1 MRVLLVPNAAN
12 PRSIEATRAAAEW
25 LAARGVS
32 VVLEAADALAS
43 GLSELG
49 VPRAD
54 ARRVDLAVA
63 LGGDG
68 TMLKAVHTVG
78 SPDVPLLGINLG
90 RLGFLSGAESEQM
103 EQALEAALAGEARVE
118 RRSVLEASV
127 SAGGR
132 HAGTFH
138 ALNEVHIGRSGG
150 ARAVELE
157 IAVNGVRLWRFVC
170 DGVVVATPTGST
182 AYALSAGGPIVS
194 PEVRGSI
201 VVPVAPHALG
211 VRPVVVAP
219 SDVVEVTCPN
229 PARADAC
236 VAIDGDEIPCRTSLE
251 RVTVTSGSREA
262 ALLKVDGEDFFRV
275 LADKLLER

>member
-12 PRSIEATRAAAEW
+12 PRSIEATRAAAAW
-25 LAARGVS
+25 LAARGVT
-32 VVLEAADALAS
+32 VVLEAGDAQAA
-43 GLSELG
+43 GLPELG

-54 ARRVDLAVA
+54 ARTADLAVA

-68 TMLKAVHTVG
+68 TMLKAVHTIG
-78 SPDVPLLGINLG
+78 TPDVPLLGINLG
-90 RLGFLSGAESEQM
+90 RLGFLSGAESEHM

-118 RRSVLEASV
+118 RRSVLEAV
-127 SAGGR
+127 VTAGGR

-138 ALNEVHIGRSGG
+138 ALNEVHVGRAGG

-157 IAVNGVRLWRFVC
+157 VSVNGVRLWRFVC

-211 VRPVVVAP
+211 VRPVVVAT
-219 SDVVEVTCPN
+219 SDVVEVSCPN

-236 VAIDGDEIPCRTSLE
+236 VTVDGDEIPCRTNLE
-251 RVTVTSGSREA
+251 RVTITSGSREA
-262 ALLKVDGEDFFRV
+262 ALLKVDGEGFFRV

>member
-12 PRSIEATRAAAEW
+12 PRSIEATRAAAAW
-25 LAARGVS
+25 LAARGVT
-32 VVLEAADALAS
+32 VVLEAGDAQAA
-43 GLSELG
+43 GLPELG

-54 ARRVDLAVA
+54 ARTADLAVA

-68 TMLKAVHTVG
+68 TMLKAVHTIG
-78 SPDVPLLGINLG
+78 TPDVPLLGINLG
-90 RLGFLSGAESEQM
+90 RLGFLSGAESEHM

-118 RRSVLEASV
+118 RRSVLEAVV
-127 SAGGR
+127 SAGRR

-138 ALNEVHIGRSGG
+138 ALNEVHVGRAGG

-157 IAVNGVRLWRFVC
+157 VSVNGVRLWRFVC

-211 VRPVVVAP
+211 VRPVVVAT
-219 SDVVEVTCPN
+219 SDVVEVSCPN

-236 VAIDGDEIPCRTSLE
+236 VTVDGDEIPCRTNLE
-251 RVTVTSGSREA
+251 RVTITSGSREA
-262 ALLKVDGEDFFRV
+262 ALLKVDGEGFFKV